1 MEDHPAKRQRTEE
14 PTEAAQATVA
24 QTCEAAQLTLHWGVL
39 GQEGAP
45 LGGQDQAWGS
55 EIYSTYS
62 SLTAAG
68 SKDL

>member
-1 MEDHPAKRQRTEE
+1 MAVPSQSHGSLM